1 MGSNEIQ
8 RMISAAGFIQGIIEF
23 DMQGNILHANDRFLK
38 IVGYRDEELHG
49 QHYSMLCGQSFIE
62 SPDYREFWARLSRG
76 EICEGVYKRLGKN
89 DKEIW
94 LKASH
99 LAIFDDNGDPFK
111 IVKFAADLSEEKYNA
126 AVLNNSYELVR
137 SIVDT
142 VVDGIINITKQGI
155 VESFNPASE
164 QIFGYSADEVIGHN
178 ISMLMPE
185 PYRSGH
191 DGYLLH
197 YMTTGEKK
205 VIGKGRELVA
215 QRKDGSTFPIEL
227 AVSELM
233 VGDVRY
239 FTGIIRDISERKVF
253 EQSITDEKARLSAV
267 IDNVVDGIITI
278 DELGKVESFNP
289 ASENIFGY
297 RAGEVVGQN
306 IKMLMPE
313 PYHSEHD
320 GYLFHH
326 ISTGEKKVIGIGR
339 EVVGLR
345 KDGSTF
351 PMDLAVS
358 TVMIGQERH
367 FVGIIRDQ
375 TERMQSE
382 HALTTAEI
390 KLQGVFNSVIDGLV
404 IIDAKGKINA
414 FNPAAESVFGY
425 AEHEVKGENIKILMP
440 EPYHSEHD
448 GYLNNHAATGEK
460 KIIGIGR
467 EVSGRRKDGSTF
479 PMDLAVS
486 PMQVNGESMFVGL
499 VRDISAR
506 KQEEKELKLAK
517 LAAESANRMKS
528 EFLANMSHELRT
540 PLNAIIGYSELLKEE
555 AEDDGNTV
563 IIKDLNRINAAGNQ
577 LLKLINDVL
586 DLAKIEAGRFELVH
600 ERVSIPGLLQDL
612 DLVIK
617 YQMDKNT
624 NRFEV
629 VCAEEVNKITTDS
642 IRLRQILINLL
653 SNAAKFTNAGLVTLT
668 VKLEQSSGVE
678 LLAFIISDNGIGMSL
693 EEVGQV
699 FTPFVQADVSTTRR
713 FGGTGLG
720 LAICKDLCQL
730 MGGSIDV
737 RSEVGKGS
745 TFTVRIPVDSSL
757 LVSARAEDGKFGSA

>member
-358 TVMIGQERH
+358 
-367 FVGIIRDQ
+367 
-375 TERMQSE
+375 
-382 HALTTAEI
+382 
-390 KLQGVFNSVIDGLV
+390 
-404 IIDAKGKINA
+404 
-414 FNPAAESVFGY
+414 
-425 AEHEVKGENIKILMP
+425 
-440 EPYHSEHD
+440 
-448 GYLNNHAATGEK
+448 
-460 KIIGIGR
+460 
-467 EVSGRRKDGSTF
+467 
-479 PMDLAVS
+479 